1 MVEANFT
8 NLAIRASLLSIDF
21 DNMDLYRFFVSEAK
35 GAMSQSAAIRCS
47 NLTVFKSKELLS
59 NGIKRRTIDGF
70 TLKSRARAQN
80 TSMRINRLLSIT
92 YPAKFE
98 ASSHDRRRWA

>member
-1 MVEANFT
+1 MQQ
-8 NLAIRASLLSIDF
+8 F
-21 DNMDLYRFFVSEAK
+21 DRFQIQGTFK
-35 GAMSQSAAIRCS
+35 QWNKAA
-47 NLTVFKSKELLS
+47 V
-59 NGIKRRTIDGF
+59 DGF
-70 TLKSRARAQN
+70 TLKSRAAQN